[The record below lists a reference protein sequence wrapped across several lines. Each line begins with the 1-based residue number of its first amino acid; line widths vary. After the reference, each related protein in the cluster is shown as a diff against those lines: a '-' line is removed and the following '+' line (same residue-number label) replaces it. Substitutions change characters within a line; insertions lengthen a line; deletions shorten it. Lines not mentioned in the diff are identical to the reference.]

1 MRTDNPTPNEGRI
14 LFDREDLALTIDL
27 ILEGDEDAP
36 LLLGQLF
43 VSFRQAIESGLH
55 GINQTRQALA
65 DSIELIYPHSP
76 AHQAAPN
83 LYRLSLEGQLK
94 VEDEPLE
101 ISRAYQRENLQFV
114 PYFRSSQR
122 LILVIDILQSQR
134 HVSIQIKAGAFAR
147 L

>member
-1 MRTDNPTPNEGRI
+1 MTDEQHPNEGRI

-27 ILEGDEDAP
+27 ILEGDEHAP

-43 VSFRQAIESGLH
+43 VGFRQAIDSGLH

-65 DSIELIYPHSP
+65 ASIELIYPHSP
-76 AHQAAPN
+76 AHQAALT

-101 ISRAYQRENLQFV
+101 LINAAIQRTTSRTRRRKPSTRADKRT
-114 PYFRSSQR
+114 
-122 LILVIDILQSQR
+122 
-134 HVSIQIKAGAFAR
+134 
-147 L
+147 

>member
-1 MRTDNPTPNEGRI
+1 MRTDSQPREECSV

-27 ILEGDEDAP
+27 ILEGDEHAP

-43 VSFRQAIESGLH
+43 VGFRQAIDSGLH

-76 AHQAAPN
+76 AHQAALN

-101 ISRAYQRENLQFV
+101 LINAAIKRTTSRTRCRKPSTRADKRT
-114 PYFRSSQR
+114 
-122 LILVIDILQSQR
+122 
-134 HVSIQIKAGAFAR
+134 
-147 L
+147 

>member
-1 MRTDNPTPNEGRI
+1 MTDAQRPNEGYV

-27 ILEGDEDAP
+27 ILDCDEHAP

-43 VSFRQAIESGLH
+43 VSFRQAIDSGLH

-76 AHQAAPN
+76 AHQAALD

-101 ISRAYQRENLQFV
+101 LINAAIQRTTSRARTSK
-114 PYFRSSQR
+114 RSTR
-122 LILVIDILQSQR
+122 MGKR
-134 HVSIQIKAGAFAR
+134 T
-147 L
+147 

>member
-1 MRTDNPTPNEGRI
+1 MRTDSQPREECSV

-27 ILEGDEDAP
+27 ILEGDEHAP

-43 VSFRQAIESGLH
+43 VGFRQAIDSGLH

-65 DSIELIYPHSP
+65 DSIELIYPHSS
-76 AHQAAPN
+76 AHQAALT

-101 ISRAYQRENLQFV
+101 LINAAIQRTTSRTRRRK
-114 PYFRSSQR
+114 PST
-122 LILVIDILQSQR
+122 
-134 HVSIQIKAGAFAR
+134 GADKR
-147 L
+147 T